1 MRARLFVAGL
11 LVVCSAGSL
20 PAQRG
25 GGAGPQNP
33 FLGNA
38 QAISEGENL
47 YNQRCTTC
55 HGGGGGGGEIG
66 PAIVSGDRMDIG
78 ASDAQTFNIIKNGV
92 PGTPMTPQR
101 LPDTDI
107 WKVVTYIHALRG
119 TAIDNPLPGD
129 VAHGEAVFWGKGQ
142 CGTCHI
148 LSGKGGLTAPDLS
161 NIAGVRKAS
170 SIVDALTKQQHR
182 VYGSGGA
189 HLRTLPVMDSYL
201 PVYVTTTDGKT
212 FDGVLLNEDGYSL
225 QMIGNDQQLHLF
237 DKAKLRR
244 VAVETRS
251 LMPTDYDKRLTPAE
265 FKDLMAFLT
274 RQGTAA
280 APAPGRRGGPPQAE
294 REREHASH

>member
-1 MRARLFVAGL
+1 MKAALSFGGL
-11 LVVCSAGSL
+11 LLCAVAPL
-20 PAQRG
+20 LAQRG
-25 GGAGPQNP
+25 APPAPANP
-33 FLGNA
+33 FLGKLEVVA
-38 QAISEGENL
+38 EGETL
-47 YNQRCTTC
+47 YNQTCTTC
-55 HGGGGGGGEIG
+55 HGAGGGGGEIG
-66 PAIVSGDRMDIG
+66 PAIVSGVRVDIG

-92 PGTPMTPQR
+92 PGTPMSPQR
-101 LPDTDI
+101 LPDPDI
-107 WKVVTYIHALRG
+107 WKIVTYIHALRG

-129 VAHGEAVFWGKGQ
+129 VALGETVFWGKGQ
-142 CGTCHI
+142 CGTCHMV
-148 LSGKGGLTAPDLS
+148 SGKGGLTAPDLS

-265 FKDLMAFLT
+265 FKDLIAFLT

-280 APAPGRRGGPPQAE
+280 APAPGRRGGQPQAE